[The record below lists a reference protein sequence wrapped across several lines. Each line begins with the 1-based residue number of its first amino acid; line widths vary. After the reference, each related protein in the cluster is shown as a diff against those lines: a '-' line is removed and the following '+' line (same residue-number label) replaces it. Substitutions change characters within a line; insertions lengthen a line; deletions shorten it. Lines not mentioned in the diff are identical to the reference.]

1 MACFSFWLLMG
12 VGFIASV
19 MHLHRHCRR
28 LTR

>member
-1 MACFSFWLLMG
+1 MMG